1 MLTIVLEAIKIKI
14 ILWKRCIYD
23 MKRITIDDFERLL
36 RRLNRSSY
44 KQYRTLEKYTWGKEE
59 IIYRFLKIQGDP
71 FAPPSILE
79 ALGELPRDPLEE
91 CRGAET
97 ALADRLL
104 RILVEEA
111 SQTRYEKMGEGNS
124 GRVQFY
130 KPGPIMIPRA
140 STQVTYSRDRIKY
153 RILIRVGLPARRRR
167 ILAENAIRLLL
178 EKIPAIIKRSTMR
191 ILREEKKTL
200 EWCRLYKDQEHIRD
214 MLEAK
219 GLVSFIADG
228 SILPRRCGGCS
239 EPLEDAVPFESPP
252 SLRVEIETMHHGTV
266 TGMGIRRGLT
276 VIAGPAF
283 HGKTTLLEAIRS
295 GVWNH
300 IPGDGREFVITRH
313 GAVYVKSENGRRVSC
328 VDLRNWLRGL
338 PGGKSIDCFT
348 TSDASGATSAAAS
361 IEEYVSMGSRLILVD
376 EDEIATNLLHRDK
389 WTEDYTGKKTLITLT
404 EMAGS
409 MKENGISLIV
419 VASGTLPLLA
429 AADTIIVMDEYR
441 PRDASGYREEA
452 KRLIEIAGLDSK
464 EEYRLPGPRL
474 YRVVRRPRKWK
485 VTGLLYQDRER
496 NLARLDAFSYLE
508 DPGQLYSAV
517 KLAYSVLDDR
527 PRRLS
532 SRDAEERILQ
542 VLNRTRDPDLVYVRG
557 FEVLG
562 VAERVP
568 GFEPRPE

>member
-1 MLTIVLEAIKIKI
+1 
-14 ILWKRCIYD
+14 
-23 MKRITIDDFERLL
+23 MKRITADDLENILHGL
-36 RRLNRSSY
+36 DKSSY
-44 KQYRTLEKYTWGKEE
+44 KQYRALEKYTWHREKVT
-59 IIYRFLKIQGDP
+59 YRFLKIQGDP

-79 ALGELPRDPLEE
+79 AKGVLPRDNLEE
-91 CRGAET
+91 CKGAET
-97 ALADRLL
+97 ALADKLL
-104 RILVEEA
+104 RILVDE
-111 SQTRYEKMGEGNS
+111 SSRTRYIKMGEGNS
-124 GRVQFY
+124 GRVLFY
-130 KPGPIMIPRA
+130 KPGPVMIPRA
-140 STQVTYSRDRIKY
+140 STRVIYSRDGTRY
-153 RILIRVGLPARRRR
+153 RILIRVGLPSRRRR
-167 ILAENAIRLLL
+167 ILADEAARLLL
-178 EKIPAIIKRSTMR
+178 EKVPAIIENGTKR
-191 ILREEKKTL
+191 ILRSEKETL
-200 EWCRLYKDQEHIRD
+200 EWCRLYRDQELIRG
-214 MLEAK
+214 MLEEK

-239 EPLEDAVPFESPP
+239 EPLKDAVPFESPP
-252 SLRVEIETMHHGTV
+252 SLRVEIETEYHGTI

-300 IPGDGREFVITRH
+300 IPGDGRELVVTRRD
-313 GAVYVKSENGRRVSC
+313 AVYVKSENGRRVSC

-338 PGGKSIDCFT
+338 PGGRSIDCFT

-389 WTEDYTGKKTLITLT
+389 WTEDYTGKKTLVTLT

-409 MKENGISLIV
+409 MKENGISLVV

-429 AADTIIVMDEYR
+429 EADTIIVMDEYR
-441 PRDASGYREEA
+441 PRDASKYREEA
-452 KRLIEIAGLDSK
+452 RRLVEVAGLYSM
-464 EEYRLPGPRL
+464 EEYRRPRPRS
-474 YRVVRRPRKWK
+474 YRLVRRPRKWK

-517 KLAYSVLDDR
+517 KLAYSILDSR

-532 SRDAEERILQ
+532 SRDAEERVIR
-542 VLNRTRDPDLVYVRG
+542 VLDRSGDPDLVYVRG

-562 VAERVP
+562 AAERLP
-568 GFEPRPE
+568 GFESRNRVSRSQ